1 MKKILGIFAITMIA
15 AATLSMT
22 SCQSC
27 TRHTGGTTTIN
38 LEKGEKLVEA
48 TWKEDNIWYL
58 VEPMEEGYAPKTKV
72 FKESSNLGII
82 EGKVIFVE
90 SR

>member
-1 MKKILGIFAITMIA
+1 MKKILGFFAIIA
-15 AATLSMT
+15 TTVMMLSMT

-48 TWKEDNIWYL
+48 TWKDDNIWYL